1 MARTSNLHGTTVES
15 CFLQNCLSTL
25 QNLNQIL
32 LPVKNLNFLSI
43 VKMHGC
49 HKPGKHGKPGK
60 LRELEKLSK
69 SQGKLKFYR
78 KNLEN
83 SEKCRICG
91 IIANGNVFQ
100 RIILFGIPQ
109 GKV

>member
-1 MARTSNLHGTTVES
+1 MAGTSNLTRKKS

-43 VKMHGC
+43 VKRHGC
-49 HKPGKHGKPGK
+49 HKLGKHGKLGK

-69 SQGKLKFYR
+69 SQGKLNFYR

-83 SEKCRICG
+83 SEKM
-91 IIANGNVFQ
+91 
-100 RIILFGIPQ
+100 
-109 GKV
+109 